1 MSPRSLPFEPAAYFR
16 PAGDLADEPLADCR
30 GKRIGVLIVAY
41 NAATTLLGVLK
52 RIPPVVWNNIE
63 EVVVFDDAS
72 QDATFELAVG
82 VKTLHDLP
90 KLTVLKHPRN
100 LGYGGN
106 QKAGYRYFIEQGFDI
121 VVLLHG
127 DGQYAPEMLARMYA
141 PLVRG
146 ESEAV
151 FGSRMMKDFG
161 GPLKGGMPLYKFVG
175 NRILTILENRMLNLA
190 LTEFHSGYRAYSLHA
205 LRRIMLDRMT
215 NDFHFDTEI
224 IIKLRHQGFRI
235 NEVPIPTYYGKELCY
250 VDGLKYARHVVRA
263 LWRYRRTARAVRAYP
278 EFEEYWQRYPLK
290 EAPYSSHSIVRSL
303 LAGGFKVLDVG
314 CGHGYFAE
322 KIAANGCAVTGV
334 DQVPEPAKRECM
346 EDYVTCNLG
355 DGLDAALP
363 RLRAEGYDRIL
374 LLDVLEHLPNAPAL
388 LAQCRPLLKPSGLLI
403 VSLPNVANITV
414 RLSLLFGRWNYD
426 DRGILDRTH
435 LRFYTHKTA
444 RALLETSGY
453 QVTDRYTPVM
463 PVELVLGLSPAS
475 FLMRV
480 ISLLLRAATALM
492 PGLFGYQIILLAR
505 PKDPA

>member
-1 MSPRSLPFEPAAYFR
+1 MAPRSLPFEPAAYFR

-52 RIPPVVWNNIE
+52 RIPPVVWSNIE

-82 VKTLHDLP
+82 VKALHDLP

-106 QKAGYRYFIEQGFDI
+106 QKAGYRYFVEQGFDI

-161 GPLKGGMPLYKFVG
+161 GPLKGGMPIYKFVG
-175 NRILTILENRMLNLA
+175 NRILTALENRMLKLS
-190 LTEFHSGYRAYSLHA
+190 LTEFHSGYRAYSLSA

-215 NDFHFDTEI
+215 DDFHFDTEI
-224 IIKLRHQGFRI
+224 IIKLKHQGFRI
-235 NEVPIPTYYGKELCY
+235 KEVPIPTYYGKELCY

-278 EFEEYWQRYPLK
+278 EFDEYWQRYPLK

-303 LAGGFKVLDVG
+303 LAGGFNVLDVG

-346 EDYVTCNLG
+346 EDYVPCNLG

-363 RLRAEGYDRIL
+363 RLRAAGYDRVL

-414 RLSLLFGRWNYD
+414 RLPLLFGRWNYE

-435 LRFYTHKTA
+435 LHFYTHKTA

-453 QVTDRYTPVM
+453 QVTGRYTTVM

-475 FLMRV
+475 LLMRV

-505 PKDPA
+505 PRDPA

>member
-1 MSPRSLPFEPAAYFR
+1 MAPRSLPFEPAAYFR

-52 RIPPVVWNNIE
+52 RIPPVVWSNIE

-82 VKTLHDLP
+82 VKALHDLP

-106 QKAGYRYFIEQGFDI
+106 QKAGYRYFVEQGFDI

-161 GPLKGGMPLYKFVG
+161 GPLKGGMPIYKFVG
-175 NRILTILENRMLNLA
+175 NRILTALENRMLKLS
-190 LTEFHSGYRAYSLHA
+190 LTEFHSGYRAYSLSA

-215 NDFHFDTEI
+215 DDFHFDTEI
-224 IIKLRHQGFRI
+224 IIKLKHQGFRI
-235 NEVPIPTYYGKELCY
+235 KEVPIPTYYGKELCY

-278 EFEEYWQRYPLK
+278 EFDEYWQRYPLK

-303 LAGGFKVLDVG
+303 LAGGFNVLDVG

-346 EDYVTCNLG
+346 EDYVPCNLG

-363 RLRAEGYDRIL
+363 RLRAAGYDRVL

-414 RLSLLFGRWNYD
+414 RLSLLFGRWDYE

-435 LRFYTHKTA
+435 LHFYTHKTA

-453 QVTDRYTPVM
+453 QVTGRYTTVM

-475 FLMRV
+475 LLMRV

-505 PKDPA
+505 PKDPP